1 MSNSVK
7 IFKAKIAKAAEAILA
22 TQETAIVDVA
32 LKGKTPTTTQR
43 DKIPHPPKKI
53 GCEVNTKGNPQ
64 TNGTTGR
71 GKEGESP
78 IYWKNISGRGS
89 R

>member
-32 LKGKTPTTTQR
+32 LKGKTHTTGGKNTTSKPNKTKV
-43 DKIPHPPKKI
+43 D
-53 GCEVNTKGNPQ
+53 TKGKGRN
-64 TNGTTGR
+64 TTVSHTSSGGY
-71 GKEGESP
+71 GKEL
-78 IYWKNISGRGS
+78 
-89 R
+89 

>member
-32 LKGKTPTTTQR
+32 LKGKTPTTGGKNITSKPNKR
-43 DKIPHPPKKI
+43 
-53 GCEVNTKGNPQ
+53 EVDTEVD
-64 TNGTTGR
+64 TTGKR
-71 GKEGESP
+71 RNTTVRNTRLGGYEK
-78 IYWKNISGRGS
+78 
-89 R
+89 